1 MSTRRSGTGTGTG
14 TGKNTGTGQ
23 DTGTGTAVGAGRTGD
38 AKGVA
43 VSGGTTGDAGMRAGA
58 GAVADAAAGP
68 AVGGGTPGDADT
80 KTGTDAAAGE
90 ATTRAAG
97 AVAGVRTPRGAVEG
111 ASAVAGSTGAANA
124 TAAVT
129 PSPTAR
135 SVPGGGRRGTVFGE
149 TMLGTVR
156 LDGEDRT
163 RRVRLDLRVT
173 ADRVMR
179 PLGTT
184 AARAAGRIRIAGWA
198 DDAHAEGELEISPLA
213 RRRIRYRISFT
224 ADGRRFTL
232 DGWKS
237 VTPRR
242 PVASMTVLPFTLYED
257 GAPAGRGT
265 LRFPLATGLLPFLAS
280 FRFPRAV
287 GSPETLMTPRWKG
300 EPGRTEVWY
309 TTLTDP
315 ATGTGLWL
323 HHELTAPA
331 DGTEPYAHG
340 WAAVFPK
347 DGPVRH
353 ARFGPAAWTPAV
365 NGFTAEGVEAV
376 PGRLTGSAGALRWD
390 LAERAA
396 DAPLFTFPRW
406 SWRRPLLPA
415 AQILPAA
422 RASYDGTFSYDDT
435 TLTPTA
441 APGASARIYGH
452 GNARRWAWLH
462 ADLGGG
468 DVLEIVAAVSMRPG
482 LRRLPPL
489 VFLRLRRGARTWPR
503 RAERSAVGWAGLGR
517 FRAAVGLPVWTVSGR
532 AGLRRIRV
540 EVTQPEDRTL
550 ALDYTDPDG
559 SPAVC
564 RNSERADAH
573 VLLERWWF
581 GGWRTEAEWTLDGTA
596 HAEVGSR

>member
-1 MSTRRSGTGTGTG
+1 MGTKADGT
-14 TGKNTGTGQ
+14 
-23 DTGTGTAVGAGRTGD
+23 
-38 AKGVA
+38 
-43 VSGGTTGDAGMRAGA
+43 
-58 GAVADAAAGP
+58 AAAG
-68 AVGGGTPGDADT
+68 
-80 KTGTDAAAGE
+80 AAA
-90 ATTRAAG
+90 A
-97 AVAGVRTPRGAVEG
+97 
-111 ASAVAGSTGAANA
+111 A
-124 TAAVT
+124 TAT
-129 PSPTAR
+129 PSVTAP
-135 SVPGGGRRGTVFGE
+135 SAPGGAGRRGTVFGE

-156 LDGEDRT
+156 LDGEDHS

-184 AARAAGRIRIAGWA
+184 AARASGRIRVAGWT
-198 DDAHAEGELEISPLA
+198 DDARAEGELEISPLA

-224 ADGRRFTL
+224 AGGRRFTL

-242 PVASMTVLPFTLYED
+242 PLTSMTVLPFTLYED
-257 GAPAGRGT
+257 GARAGGGT

-280 FRFPRAV
+280 FRFPRGT
-287 GSPETLMTPRWKG
+287 GSAEALTAPRWKG

-315 ATGTGLWL
+315 ATGAGLWL

-331 DGTEPYAHG
+331 DGSEAYAHG
-340 WAAVFPK
+340 WAAVFPEH
-347 DGPVRH
+347 GPVRH
-353 ARFGPAAWTPAV
+353 ARFGPAEWTPGGA
-365 NGFTAEGVEAV
+365 GFTADGVEAV

-390 LAERAA
+390 LTERAA

-422 RASYDGTFSYDDT
+422 RASYDGTFSYGDT
-435 TLTPTA
+435 TLTPTS

-489 VFLRLRRGARTWPR
+489 VFLRLRRGTRTWPR
-503 RAERSAVGWAGLGR
+503 RVERSAAGWAGLGR
-517 FRAAVGLPVWTVSGR
+517 FRAAVGLPTWTVSGR

-596 HAEVGSR
+596 HAEVGTR

>member
-1 MSTRRSGTGTGTG
+1 MSTSGSDAGTGADAVASAGSAWGVGTGTGEE
-14 TGKNTGTGQ
+14 
-23 DTGTGTAVGAGRTGD
+23 A
-38 AKGVA
+38 
-43 VSGGTTGDAGMRAGA
+43 DAGSAGDV
-58 GAVADAAAGP
+58 GADAAVT
-68 AVGGGTPGDADT
+68 AVPTGGVGTKAD
-80 KTGTDAAAGE
+80 GTAAAG
-90 ATTRAAG
+90 AA
-97 AVAGVRTPRGAVEG
+97 
-111 ASAVAGSTGAANA
+111 AAA
-124 TAAVT
+124 TAT
-129 PSPTAR
+129 PSVTAP
-135 SVPGGGRRGTVFGE
+135 SAPGGAGRRGTVFGE

-156 LDGEDRT
+156 LDGEDHS

-184 AARAAGRIRIAGWA
+184 AARASGRIRVAGWT
-198 DDAHAEGELEISPLA
+198 DDARAEGELEISPLA

-224 ADGRRFTL
+224 AGGRRFTL

-242 PVASMTVLPFTLYED
+242 PLTSMTVLPFTLYED
-257 GAPAGRGT
+257 GARAGGGT

-280 FRFPRAV
+280 FRFPRGT
-287 GSPETLMTPRWKG
+287 GSAEALTAPRWKG

-315 ATGTGLWL
+315 ATGAGLWL

-331 DGTEPYAHG
+331 DGSEAYAHG
-340 WAAVFPK
+340 WAAVFPEH
-347 DGPVRH
+347 GPVRH
-353 ARFGPAAWTPAV
+353 ARFGPAEWTPGGA
-365 NGFTAEGVEAV
+365 GFTADGVEAV

-390 LAERAA
+390 LTERAA

-422 RASYDGTFSYDDT
+422 RASYDGTFSYGDT
-435 TLTPTA
+435 TLTPTS

-489 VFLRLRRGARTWPR
+489 VFLRLRRGTRTWPR
-503 RAERSAVGWAGLGR
+503 RVERSAAGWAGLGR
-517 FRAAVGLPVWTVSGR
+517 FRAAVGLPTWTVSGR

-596 HAEVGSR
+596 HAEVGTR

>member
-1 MSTRRSGTGTGTG
+1 MSTSGSDAGTGPGANRGVSSSGPAGSAATDRFAGSGTHPDADTVEADTTGAA
-14 TGKNTGTGQ
+14 
-23 DTGTGTAVGAGRTGD
+23 AVGA
-38 AKGVA
+38 A
-43 VSGGTTGDAGMRAGA
+43 
-58 GAVADAAAGP
+58 P
-68 AVGGGTPGDADT
+68 
-80 KTGTDAAAGE
+80 
-90 ATTRAAG
+90 
-97 AVAGVRTPRGAVEG
+97 
-111 ASAVAGSTGAANA
+111 SA
-124 TAAVT
+124 
-129 PSPTAR
+129 TAR
-135 SVPGGGRRGTVFGE
+135 SAPGGAGRRGTVFDE

-156 LDGEDRT
+156 LDGEDHA

-173 ADRVMR
+173 TDRVLR

-184 AARAAGRIRIAGWA
+184 AARASGRIRVAGWA
-198 DDAHAEGELEISPLA
+198 DDADAAGELEISPLA

-242 PVASMTVLPFTLYED
+242 PVASMTVLPFTLYEN
-257 GAPAGRGT
+257 GERAGRGT
-265 LRFPLATGLLPFLAS
+265 LRFPVATGLAPFLAS
-280 FRFPRAV
+280 FRFPRAAE
-287 GSPETLMTPRWKG
+287 GAETLMTPRWKG

-315 ATGTGLWL
+315 ESGTGLWL

-331 DGTEPYAHG
+331 DGSEPYAHG

-353 ARFGPAAWTPAV
+353 ARFGPAEWTPGRT
-365 NGFTAEGVEAV
+365 GFTAEGVEAV

-390 LAERAA
+390 LTEQGV

-422 RASYDGTFSYDDT
+422 RASYGGTFSYDDT

-462 ADLGGG
+462 ADLGDG

-482 LRRLPPL
+482 LRGLPPL
-489 VFLRLRRGARTWPR
+489 VFLRLRRGTRDWPR
-503 RAERSAVGWAGLGR
+503 RAERSAFGWAGLGR

-532 AGLRRIRV
+532 AGLHRIRV

-596 HAEVGSR
+596 HAEVGTR